1 MSNSRILRQVFAGPV
16 SASLAIIFAAGTAMA
31 ESSRE
36 EMIKEALMA
45 APPSL
50 AAVAAVHDWEGNV
63 LREGRSEYV
72 CMPRTPGSEVVN
84 SMCLDKVWLGWAQA
98 WMNKQPVKIDS
109 VGTAY
114 MLAGDGGT
122 SNIDPFAENETPD
135 NQWIVEGPHLM
146 ILVPDAAALDGM
158 PTDPKNGGPYVM
170 WKGTPYA
177 HIMAPL
183 D

>member
-1 MSNSRILRQVFAGPV
+1 MSINRIPGPAT
-16 SASLAIIFAAGTAMA
+16 SGLAVAVLAAIFAAGPTAA
-31 ESSRE
+31 DSSKE
-36 EMIKEALMA
+36 AVIKEALMA

-50 AAVAAVHDWEGNV
+50 AAVATVQDWDGNV
-63 LREGRSEYV
+63 LRQGSGDFV
-72 CMPRTPGSEVVN
+72 CLPRTPGSEVVN
-84 SMCLDKVWLGWAQA
+84 SMCLDKPWLAWADA
-98 WMNKQPVKIDS
+98 WMNKKPVKVDT

-122 SNIDPFAENETPD
+122 SNIDPFAEEPTAD

-146 ILVPDAAALDGM
+146 IIVPDPAALDGL
-158 PTDPKNGGPYVM
+158 PTDPANGGPYVM

>member
-1 MSNSRILRQVFAGPV
+1 
-16 SASLAIIFAAGTAMA
+16 
-31 ESSRE
+31 
-36 EMIKEALMA
+36 MIKEALMA

-50 AAVAAVHDWEGNV
+50 AKVAAVHDWDGNV
-63 LREGRSEYV
+63 LREGSSSYV
-72 CMPRTPGSEVVN
+72 CLPRTPGSEVVN
-84 SMCLDKVWLGWAQA
+84 SMCLDKAWLGWAKA
-98 WMNKQPVKIDS
+98 WMNKEPVKVDT

-122 SNIDPFAENETPD
+122 SNIDPFAEKETPD

-146 ILVPDAAALDGM
+146 IVVPDTAALEGI
-158 PTDPKNGGPYVM
+158 PTDPHNGGPYVM

>member
-1 MSNSRILRQVFAGPV
+1 MNKCYLPRLAAAG
-16 SASLAIIFAAGTAMA
+16 LGIMFAAGTAA
-31 ESSRE
+31 ADNSKET
-36 EMIKEALMA
+36 MIKEALMA

-50 AAVAAVHDWEGNV
+50 AKVAAVHDWEGNV
-63 LREGRSEYV
+63 LREGSSDYV

-84 SMCLDKVWLGWAQA
+84 SMCLDKAWMGWAKA
-98 WMNKQPVKIDS
+98 WMNKESVKVDT

-122 SNIDPFAENETPD
+122 SNIDPFAEKETPD

-146 ILVPDAAALDGM
+146 IVVPNAAALHGI
-158 PTDPKNGGPYVM
+158 PTDPHNGGPYVM

>member
-1 MSNSRILRQVFAGPV
+1 MSKNRLPR
-16 SASLAIIFAAGTAMA
+16 LAAAGLLAMA
-31 ESSRE
+31 ISAPAIADTSKDA
-36 EMIKEALMA
+36 MIKEALSA
-45 APPSL
+45 APPGL

-63 LREGRSEYV
+63 LREGSSDYV

-84 SMCLDKVWLGWAQA
+84 SMCLDQAWAGWAKA
-98 WMNKQPVKIDS
+98 WMSKQPVKIDT

-114 MLAGDGGT
+114 MLAGDGGA
-122 SNIDPFAENETPD
+122 SNIDPFAEKETPD
-135 NQWIVEGPHLM
+135 NQWVVEGPHLM
-146 ILVPDAAALDGM
+146 IVVPDTAALDGM
-158 PTDPKNGGPYVM
+158 PTDPKSGGPYVM